1 MKIAYI
7 SSYPPRE
14 CGIATFN
21 HNLLRA
27 IGHDKVSV
35 SNDSF
40 VVAMNDSEHLATYE
54 YPKEVKYIIRQENQ
68 KDYIRAADYIN
79 TSLADACILQHEF
92 GIYGGESGI
101 YILPLIARLQKPL
114 ITIFHTILKD
124 PNYLQLTIIREI
136 AKHSSRVVVMSHRA
150 VGFLTGIY
158 GIPFS
163 KIQLI
168 EHGVPDLEA
177 KIENPVKQSL
187 AFKNKKVLFTFGLI
201 SRNKGL
207 ETVIQALPEIV
218 AQNPD
223 VMYVILG
230 TTHPGVIK
238 NSGEEYRDSL
248 KKLAKKLDVSDN
260 LTFIN
265 KFVSEEELFDYLSA
279 ADMYITPYLNE
290 AQITSG
296 TLSYAVGA
304 GSAVIS
310 TPYWHAQE
318 LLADNR
324 GRLFD
329 FRDADGL
336 ANIVNELF
344 KDQGKLEKLRSN
356 AYEYG
361 LHLRWPST
369 GQVFIDVLDEA
380 VSKYLSEMEKGGK
393 QIIDPDMMPA
403 FSLAHVQRLTDDT
416 GIVQHA
422 KYGIPNLKEGYCLD
436 DNSRALILAILAYQ
450 QNKSK
455 AALELLPIYLSFI
468 QYMQCDNG
476 NFRNFLSFKREYLD
490 EVGSEDSFGRTVW
503 ALGYLISNAPNNSY
517 REFAKDLFLKS
528 APHFSKL
535 RHLRGIANTVIGLGK
550 YLEAHPYDGHIKEQ
564 MNLLIVPL
572 KAAYNLNRSDSW
584 HWFEDKMTYDNGILP
599 LALLCHYQVTKDEDS
614 LSMALESMQFLSE
627 HTISDGY
634 LNPVGND
641 GWLFK
646 DTGQMA
652 LYDQQAIETMAM
664 VLMYF
669 KAYEITLD
677 LSYVKQMYLC
687 YQWFLGENSLKLPLY
702 DHETKGC
709 GDGLQP
715 HGVNRNQGAESTLA
729 YWISHLIVL
738 RALESEYEYI
748 QSGEL
753 FTIQKEDNKR
763 LI

>member
-27 IGHDKVSV
+27 IGHDKSAVSD
-35 SNDSF
+35 DSY
-40 VVAMNDSEHLATYE
+40 VVAMNDSENLNEYE

-79 TSLADACILQHEF
+79 TSLADACILEHEF
-92 GIYGGESGI
+92 GIYGGESGV
-101 YILPLIARLQKPL
+101 YILPLIARLKKPL

-124 PNYLQLTIIREI
+124 PNYMQLTIIREI
-136 AKHSSRVVVMSHRA
+136 AKHSSRIVVMSHRA

-177 KIENPVKQSL
+177 KEINPVKQSL
-187 AFKNKKVLFTFGLI
+187 AFKGKKVMFTFGLI

-207 ETVIQALPEIV
+207 ETVIAALPGIV

-230 TTHPGVIK
+230 TTHPGVVR

-248 KKLAKKLDVSDN
+248 KKLARKLNVEDH

-265 KFVSEEELFDYLSA
+265 KFVSEEELFDYLTA
-279 ADMYITPYLNE
+279 ADLYITPYLNE

-296 TLSYAVGA
+296 TLSYAVGSGA
-304 GSAVIS
+304 AVIS

-329 FRDADGL
+329 FKDADGL
-336 ANIVNELF
+336 VVIVNELL
-344 KDQGKLEKLRSN
+344 GNPAKLKELKAN

-369 GQVFIDVLDEA
+369 GTVFVDVLEEA
-380 VSKYLSEMEKGGK
+380 VSKYLSEMEKVGK

-403 FSLAHVQRLTDDT
+403 FSLTHIQRLTDDT

-436 DNSRALILAILAYQ
+436 DNSRALILSILAYQ

-455 AALELLPIYLSFI
+455 VALELLPIYLSFI
-468 QYMQCDNG
+468 QYMQCDDG

-490 EVGSEDSFGRTVW
+490 EVGSEDSFGRTIW
-503 ALGYLISNAPNNSY
+503 SLGYLISNAPNNSY

-528 APHFSKL
+528 APHFKNL
-535 RHLRGIANTVIGLGK
+535 THLRGIANTIIGLSK
-550 YLEAHPYDGHIKEQ
+550 YLEAHPYDEHIKAQ
-564 MNLLIVPL
+564 MNLLVAPL
-572 KAAYNLNRSDSW
+572 IASYKSHKTDNW
-584 HWFEDKMTYDNGILP
+584 QWFEEKMTYDNGILP
-599 LALLCHYQVTKDEDS
+599 LALFCHYEMSKDQES
-614 LSMALESMQFLSE
+614 LDIALESMEFLSQK
-627 HTISDGY
+627 TLLYGY
-634 LNPVGND
+634 LTPVGND
-641 GWLFK
+641 GWLYK
-646 DTGQMA
+646 DGPEMA

-669 KAYEITLD
+669 KAYEITQD
-677 LSYVKQMYLC
+677 LIYIKQMYLC
-687 YQWFLGENSLKLPLY
+687 YQWFLGENSLHLPLY

-738 RALESEYEYI
+738 QALESEYEYI
-748 QSGEL
+748 QSGDL
-753 FTIQKEDNKR
+753 FSVSKESANHE
-763 LI
+763 